1 MKTGALAAS
10 CHPGTRESAAAEDS
24 DSGGGLEKLQ
34 LDFVEMLRIR
44 DEHRRK
50 RHVETLNRQRQ
61 EEKSGF
67 EFEEEEDSTGNNMKI
82 NMHSNVEAPVTSPPA
97 SPLNPTAQSQ
107 TSYCPVSEIG
117 PQKENGNT
125 KADSNLTTP
134 KAPHT
139 FVSSVSILFDK
150 NVANPRESP
159 PSQNYQSESAEPTD
173 KPAFTRQSSRTR
185 SFRIL
190 KKKEEENMPFQRSA
204 SLRITAKKFETN
216 QRSNDEEEQH
226 PALSRNSRQRL
237 SSRTIQEKMERLAQA
252 SQKWEAVKSPT
263 IAHKTLFLVD
273 EVSRKRELFERDQAS
288 KNNPGPNKLD
298 YRTLSAGISSQV
310 NRWVQKKTLQ
320 SLSSLTPTDLRH
332 VDISSKKMLFEGGQ

>member
-1 MKTGALAAS
+1 
-10 CHPGTRESAAAEDS
+10 

-34 LDFVEMLRIR
+34 LDFVEMLRVR

-82 NMHSNVEAPVTSPPA
+82 NMHSNVEAPVTSPP
-97 SPLNPTAQSQ
+97 
-107 TSYCPVSEIG
+107 
-117 PQKENGNT
+117 KENGNT

-139 FVSSVSILFDK
+139 FVSVSILFDK

-159 PSQNYQSESAEPTD
+159 PSQ

-185 SFRIL
+185 SFRL
-190 KKKEEENMPFQRSA
+190 KKKEEENMPFQRA

-226 PALSRNSRQRL
+226 PALSRSRQRL

-320 SLSSLTPTDLRH
+320 RPETCGYFQQEDAVGRT
-332 VDISSKKMLFEGGQ
+332 I